1 MYGSHLHGEYSVTS
15 NRKLLSLLWLFAL
28 SINTQADEEQGQML
42 QDLQTQVATT
52 TLEKGLLFLPSEA
65 REVAFGAIDQLLPTR
80 TITASTDPRPLLD
93 APLPLGELVYQVDQR
108 EQTIDQLLDDRRV
121 RGFLVLQGNQ
131 ILLEHYARGH
141 GPDTRWISF
150 SVTKSVTS
158 MLIGAAIRDGFI
170 DSVDDPVT
178 RYLPRFMG
186 TAYENVT
193 VGQVLQMASGIKWNE
208 DYGDPESDVAKAG
221 GANGLSLLNYLSD
234 LERSASPG
242 ERFNYN
248 TAETNLAGEI
258 LRAAIGN
265 NATTYLERTIWHPF
279 GMADDATWL
288 LGEPYG
294 GELGGCCI
302 SATLRDYGRLGL
314 FAKSQ
319 YLGTESERINHAFMK
334 ESVVPSRGYDGY
346 GYLWWLWGDDVF
358 SAIGI
363 FGQHIYI
370 NPALDLVV
378 AMHGNDDTAEALALE
393 GTLIA
398 AVRAI
403 EQFLKTN
410 QSTP

>member
-1 MYGSHLHGEYSVTS
+1 MPFYKQLPSFFW
-15 NRKLLSLLWLFAL
+15 LLVL
-28 SINTQADEEQGQML
+28 SINTLADDERGQLLENL
-42 QDLQTQVATT
+42 QVQVASTT
-52 TLEKGLLFLPSEA
+52 PEKGLLFLPSEA

-178 RYLPRFMG
+178 RYLPRFIG

-378 AMHGNDDTAEALALE
+378 AMHGNDDTADALALE

-403 EQFLKTN
+403 EQFLKTD

>member
-15 NRKLLSLLWLFAL
+15 NKKLLSLLWLFAL

-178 RYLPRFMG
+178 RYLPRFTG
-186 TAYENVT
+186 TAYETVT

-242 ERFNYN
+242 GRFNYN

-378 AMHGNDDTAEALALE
+378 AMHGNDDTADALALE

-403 EQFLKTN
+403 EQFLKTD

>member
-15 NRKLLSLLWLFAL
+15 NKKLLSLLWLFAL

-65 REVAFGAIDQLLPTR
+65 REMAFGAIDQLLPTR
-80 TITASTDPRPLLD
+80 TITASTDPRPLVE

-178 RYLPRFMG
+178 RYLPRFIG

-242 ERFNYN
+242 GRFNYN

-319 YLGTESERINHAFMK
+319 YLGTESQRINHAFMK

-378 AMHGNDDTAEALALE
+378 AMHGNDDSADALALE

-403 EQFLKTN
+403 EQFLKTD

>member
-1 MYGSHLHGEYSVTS
+1 MSFY
-15 NRKLLSLLWLFAL
+15 KPLLPFFWLLVL
-28 SINTQADEEQGQML
+28 SINTLAHDERDQVLENL
-42 QDLQTQVATT
+42 QVQVASTT
-52 TLEKGLLFLPSEA
+52 PEKGLLFLPSEQ
-65 REVAFGAIDQLLPTR
+65 REVAFGAIDQLFPTR
-80 TITASTDPRPLLD
+80 TITASTDPRPLVD
-93 APLPLGELVYQVDQR
+93 GPLPLGQLAYQVDQR
-108 EQTIDQLLDDRRV
+108 EQTIDQLLEDRRV
-121 RGFLVLQGNQ
+121 RGFLVLQGNR
-131 ILLEHYARGH
+131 ILLEHYAQGH

-170 DSVDDPVT
+170 DSVKDPVT
-178 RYLPRFMG
+178 RYLPRFTG
-186 TAYENVT
+186 SAYETVT

-221 GANGLSLLNYLSD
+221 GANGLTLLNYLSG
-234 LERSASPG
+234 LERGAAPG
-242 ERFNYN
+242 DRFNYN

-279 GMADDATWL
+279 GMANDATWL

-319 YLGTESERINHAFMK
+319 YLETGSPTVDHAFMQ
-334 ESVVPSRGYDGY
+334 ESAEPSRGYDGY

-378 AMHGNDDTAEALALE
+378 AMHGNDDSADALALE

-403 EQFLKTN
+403 EQFLQADQT
-410 QSTP
+410 TP

>member
-1 MYGSHLHGEYSVTS
+1 MTFH
-15 NRKLLSLLWLFAL
+15 KQLLSFFWLFVL
-28 SINTQADEEQGQML
+28 SINTQADDEQSQELENL
-42 QDLQTQVATT
+42 QAQVATT

-93 APLPLGELVYQVDQR
+93 APLPLGELVYQADQT

-121 RGFLVLQGNQ
+121 RGFLVLQGDQ
-131 ILLEHYARGH
+131 ILLEHYAKGH

-170 DSVDDPVT
+170 DSVDDSVT
-178 RYLPRFMG
+178 RYLPRFIG

-208 DYGDPESDVAKAG
+208 DYDDPESDVAKAG
-221 GANGLSLLNYLSD
+221 GANGLTLLNYLSG

-242 ERFNYN
+242 GRFNYN

-258 LRAAIGN
+258 LRASIGN

-319 YLGTESERINHAFMK
+319 YLGTESQRINHAFMK
-334 ESVVPSRGYDGY
+334 ESVVPSQGYDGY
-346 GYLWWLWGDDVF
+346 GYLWWLWGGDVF

-378 AMHGNDDTAEALALE
+378 AMHGNDDTADALALE
-393 GTLIA
+393 SKLIA

-403 EQFLKTN
+403 EQFL
-410 QSTP
+410 QIDSAAP

>member
-1 MYGSHLHGEYSVTS
+1 VSFY
-15 NRKLLSLLWLFAL
+15 KQLLSFFWLLVL
-28 SINTQADEEQGQML
+28 SINTLADDERDQVLENL
-42 QDLQTQVATT
+42 QVQVASTPPET
-52 TLEKGLLFLPSEA
+52 GLLFLPSEQ
-65 REVAFGAIDQLLPTR
+65 REVAFGAIDQLFPTR
-80 TITASTDPRPLLD
+80 TITASTDPRPLEE
-93 APLPLGELVYQVDQR
+93 APLPLGQLAYQVDQT
-108 EQTIDQLLDDRRV
+108 EQTIDQLLEDRRV
-121 RGFLVLQGNQ
+121 RGFLVLQGDR
-131 ILLEHYARGH
+131 ILLEHYAQGH
-141 GPDTRWISF
+141 GLDTRWISF

-170 DSVDDPVT
+170 DSVKDPVT
-178 RYLPRFMG
+178 RYLPRFTG
-186 TAYENVT
+186 SAYENVT
-193 VGQVLQMASGIKWNE
+193 VGQVLQMASGIAWNE
-208 DYGDPESDVAKAG
+208 DYDDPESDVAKAG
-221 GANGLSLLNYLSD
+221 GANGLTLLNYLSE
-234 LERSASPG
+234 LERSAAPG

-319 YLGTESERINHAFMK
+319 YVGTEFQPVAHAFMQ
-334 ESVVPSRGYDGY
+334 ESTKPSRGYDGY

-378 AMHGNDDTAEALALE
+378 AMHGNDDTADALALE

-403 EQFLKTN
+403 EQFLQADQT
-410 QSTP
+410 TP

>member
-1 MYGSHLHGEYSVTS
+1 MSFKK
-15 NRKLLSLLWLFAL
+15 KLLPHFWLLVL
-28 SINTQADEEQGQML
+28 SINTLADDERGQML
-42 QDLQTQVATT
+42 ERLQTQVATT
-52 TLEKGLLFLPSEA
+52 TPEKGLLFLPSEQ
-65 REVAFGAIDQLLPTR
+65 REVAFGAIDQLFPTR
-80 TITASTDPRPLLD
+80 TITASTDPRPLVET
-93 APLPLGELVYQVDQR
+93 PLPLGQLAYQVDQT
-108 EQTIDQLLDDRRV
+108 EQTIDQLLEDRRV
-121 RGFLVLQGNQ
+121 RGFLVLQGNR
-131 ILLEHYARGH
+131 ILLEHYAQGH

-170 DSVDDPVT
+170 DSVKDAVT
-178 RYLPRFMG
+178 RYLPRFTG
-186 TAYENVT
+186 SAYETVT
-193 VGQVLQMASGIKWNE
+193 VGQVLQMASGIAWNE
-208 DYGDPESDVAKAG
+208 DYDDPESDVAKAG
-221 GANGLSLLNYLSD
+221 GANGLNLLNYLSE
-234 LERSASPG
+234 LERSAAPG

-319 YLGTESERINHAFMK
+319 YLGTGSPTVDHAFMK
-334 ESVVPSRGYDGY
+334 EGVEPSRGYDGY

-378 AMHGNDDTAEALALE
+378 AMHGNDDTADALALE

-403 EQFLKTN
+403 EQFLRTD
-410 QSTP
+410 SVPP

>member
-15 NRKLLSLLWLFAL
+15 NKKLLSLLWLFAL

-178 RYLPRFMG
+178 RYLPRFIG
-186 TAYENVT
+186 TAYETVT

-242 ERFNYN
+242 GRFNYN

-378 AMHGNDDTAEALALE
+378 AMHGNDDTADALALE

-403 EQFLKTN
+403 EQFLKTD

>member
-15 NRKLLSLLWLFAL
+15 NKKLLSLLWLFAL

-178 RYLPRFMG
+178 RYLPRFIG

-378 AMHGNDDTAEALALE
+378 AMHGNDDTADALALE

-403 EQFLKTN
+403 EQFLKTD

>member
-15 NRKLLSLLWLFAL
+15 NKKLLSLLWLFAL

-65 REVAFGAIDQLLPTR
+65 REMAFGAIDQLLPTR
-80 TITASTDPRPLLD
+80 TITASTDPRPLVE

-178 RYLPRFMG
+178 RYLPRFIG

-242 ERFNYN
+242 GRFNYN

-378 AMHGNDDTAEALALE
+378 AMHGNDDTADALALE

-403 EQFLKTN
+403 EQFLKTD

>member
-1 MYGSHLHGEYSVTS
+1 MTFH
-15 NRKLLSLLWLFAL
+15 KQLLPFFWLFVL
-28 SINTQADEEQGQML
+28 SIHTQADDEQGQELENL
-42 QDLQTQVATT
+42 QAQVATT

-93 APLPLGELVYQVDQR
+93 ASLPLGELVYQVDQR

-131 ILLEHYARGH
+131 ILLEHYAKGH

-170 DSVDDPVT
+170 DSVDDSVT
-178 RYLPRFMG
+178 RYLPRFIG

-208 DYGDPESDVAKAG
+208 DYDDPESDVAKAG
-221 GANGLSLLNYLSD
+221 GANGLTLLSYLSG
-234 LERSASPG
+234 LESSASPG
-242 ERFNYN
+242 GRFNYN

-319 YLGTESERINHAFMK
+319 YLGTESQRINHAFMK
-334 ESVVPSRGYDGY
+334 ESVVPSQGYDGY
-346 GYLWWLWGDDVF
+346 GYLWWLWGGDVF

-378 AMHGNDDTAEALALE
+378 AMHGNDDTADALALE

-403 EQFLKTN
+403 EQFLQTD
-410 QSTP
+410 QATP

>member
-1 MYGSHLHGEYSVTS
+1 MSFY
-15 NRKLLSLLWLFAL
+15 KPLLSFFWLLVL
-28 SINTQADEEQGQML
+28 SINTLAHDERDQVLENL
-42 QDLQTQVATT
+42 QVQVASTT
-52 TLEKGLLFLPSEA
+52 PEKGLLFLPSEQ
-65 REVAFGAIDQLLPTR
+65 REVAFGAIDQLFPTR
-80 TITASTDPRPLLD
+80 TITASTDPRPLVET
-93 APLPLGELVYQVDQR
+93 PLPLGQLAYQVDQT
-108 EQTIDQLLDDRRV
+108 EQTIDQLLEDRRV
-121 RGFLVLQGNQ
+121 RGFLVLQGNR
-131 ILLEHYARGH
+131 ILLEHYAQGH

-170 DSVDDPVT
+170 DSVKDAVT
-178 RYLPRFMG
+178 RYLPRFTG
-186 TAYENVT
+186 SAYETVT
-193 VGQVLQMASGIKWNE
+193 VGQVLQMASGIAWTE
-208 DYGDPESDVAKAG
+208 DYDDPESDVAKAG
-221 GANGLSLLNYLSD
+221 GANGLNLLNYLSE
-234 LERSASPG
+234 LERSAAPG

-319 YLGTESERINHAFMK
+319 YLGTGSPTVDHAFMQ
-334 ESVVPSRGYDGY
+334 ESTVPSHGYDGY
-346 GYLWWLWGDDVF
+346 GYLWWLWGDNIF

-363 FGQHIYI
+363 FGQHIYV

-378 AMHGNDDTAEALALE
+378 AMHGNDDTADALPLE

-403 EQFLKTN
+403 EQFLKTD

>member
-1 MYGSHLHGEYSVTS
+1 MTLY
-15 NRKLLSLLWLFAL
+15 RKLLLLFCLFVL
-28 SINTQADEEQGQML
+28 SINTLADDERDQVLGSLQA
-42 QDLQTQVATT
+42 QVASTT
-52 TLEKGLLFLPSEA
+52 PEKGLLFLPSEQ
-65 REVAFGAIDQLLPTR
+65 REIAFGAIDQLFPTR
-80 TITASTDPRPLLD
+80 TITASTDPRPLVE
-93 APLPLGELVYQVDQR
+93 APLSLGELAYQVDQS
-108 EQTIDQLLDDRRV
+108 EQTIDQLLADRRV
-121 RGFLVLQGNQ
+121 RGFLVLQGNR
-131 ILLEHYARGH
+131 ILLEHYAPGH

-158 MLIGAAIRDGFI
+158 MLIGAAIRDGLI
-170 DSVDDPVT
+170 NSVDDPVT
-178 RYLPRFMG
+178 RYLPRFIG

-208 DYGDPESDVAKAG
+208 DYDDPKSDVAKAG
-221 GANGLSLLNYLSD
+221 GANGLTLLNYLSG
-234 LERSASPG
+234 LQRSASPG

-279 GMADDATWL
+279 GMADDAAWL
-288 LGEPYG
+288 LGEAYG

-319 YLGTESERINHAFMK
+319 YLGTGPQMVDHAFMK
-334 ESVVPSRGYDGY
+334 ESTEPSRGYDGY
-346 GYLWWLWGDDVF
+346 GYLWWLWGDEVF

-363 FGQHIYI
+363 FGQHIYV

-378 AMHGNDDTAEALALE
+378 AMHGNDDTADALALE

-403 EQFLKTN
+403 EQFLRAD
-410 QSTP
+410 SVAP

>member
-1 MYGSHLHGEYSVTS
+1 MSFYKH
-15 NRKLLSLLWLFAL
+15 LLSFFWLLVL
-28 SINTQADEEQGQML
+28 SINTLADDERDQVLENL
-42 QDLQTQVATT
+42 KVQVASTT
-52 TLEKGLLFLPSEA
+52 PEKGLLFLPSEQ

-178 RYLPRFMG
+178 RYLPRFIG

-242 ERFNYN
+242 GRFNYN

-378 AMHGNDDTAEALALE
+378 AMHGNDDTADALALE

-403 EQFLKTN
+403 EQFLKTE

>member
-15 NRKLLSLLWLFAL
+15 SKKLLSLLWLFAL

-80 TITASTDPRPLLD
+80 TITASADPRPLLD

-221 GANGLSLLNYLSD
+221 GANGLTLLNYLSE
-234 LERSASPG
+234 LERSAAPG
-242 ERFNYN
+242 DRFNYN

-378 AMHGNDDTAEALALE
+378 AMHGNDDTADALALE

-403 EQFLKTN
+403 EQFLKTD

>member
-1 MYGSHLHGEYSVTS
+1 MPFYKQLPSFFW
-15 NRKLLSLLWLFAL
+15 LLVL
-28 SINTQADEEQGQML
+28 SINTLADDERGQLLENL
-42 QDLQTQVATT
+42 QVQVASTT
-52 TLEKGLLFLPSEA
+52 PEKGLLFLPSEA

-80 TITASTDPRPLLD
+80 TITASTDPRPLVD

-178 RYLPRFMG
+178 RYLPRFIG

-242 ERFNYN
+242 GRFNYN

-319 YLGTESERINHAFMK
+319 YLETESERINHAYMK

-378 AMHGNDDTAEALALE
+378 AMHGNDDTADALALE

-403 EQFLKTN
+403 EQFLKTD

>member
-1 MYGSHLHGEYSVTS
+1 MTF
-15 NRKLLSLLWLFAL
+15 NKQLLSLFWLLVL
-28 SINTQADEEQGQML
+28 SINTLADDERDQVLENLQA
-42 QDLQTQVATT
+42 QVASTT
-52 TLEKGLLFLPSEA
+52 PEKGLLFLPSEQ
-65 REVAFGAIDQLLPTR
+65 REVAFGAINQLFPTR
-80 TITASTDPRPLLD
+80 TITASTNPWPLVE
-93 APLPLGELVYQVDQR
+93 APLPLGELAYQVDQR
-108 EQTIDQLLDDRRV
+108 EQTIDQLLEDRRV
-121 RGFLVLQGNQ
+121 RGFLVLQGNR
-131 ILLEHYARGH
+131 ILLEHYAQDH
-141 GPDTRWISF
+141 GPETRWISF

-158 MLIGAAIRDGFI
+158 MLIGVAIRDGFI
-170 DSVDDPVT
+170 DSVEDPVT
-178 RYLPRFMG
+178 RYLPRFTG

-193 VGQVLQMASGIKWNE
+193 VGQVLQMASGIAWNE
-208 DYGDPESDVAKAG
+208 DYDDPESDVAKAG
-221 GANGLSLLNYLSD
+221 GANGLTLLNYLSE
-234 LERSASPG
+234 LERSAAPG

-265 NATTYLERTIWHPF
+265 NATTYLERTVWHPF

-319 YLGTESERINHAFMK
+319 YLGTGSPTVDHAFMK
-334 ESVVPSRGYDGY
+334 ESAEPSRGYDGY

-378 AMHGNDDTAEALALE
+378 AMHGNDDSADALALE

-403 EQFLKTN
+403 EQFLQTD
-410 QSTP
+410 QATP

>member
-1 MYGSHLHGEYSVTS
+1 MTFH
-15 NRKLLSLLWLFAL
+15 KQLLSFFWLFVL
-28 SINTQADEEQGQML
+28 SINTQADDEQSQELENL
-42 QDLQTQVATT
+42 QAQVATT

-93 APLPLGELVYQVDQR
+93 APLPLGELVYQADQT

-131 ILLEHYARGH
+131 ILLEHYAKGH

-170 DSVDDPVT
+170 DSVDDSVT
-178 RYLPRFMG
+178 RYLPRFIG

-208 DYGDPESDVAKAG
+208 DYDDPESDVAKAG
-221 GANGLSLLNYLSD
+221 GANGLTLLNYLSG

-242 ERFNYN
+242 GRFNYN

-258 LRAAIGN
+258 LRASIGN

-319 YLGTESERINHAFMK
+319 YLGTESQRINHAFMK
-334 ESVVPSRGYDGY
+334 ESVVPSQGYDGY
-346 GYLWWLWGDDVF
+346 GYLWWLWGGDVF

-378 AMHGNDDTAEALALE
+378 AMHGNDDTADALTLE
-393 GTLIA
+393 SKLIA

-403 EQFLKTN
+403 EQFL
-410 QSTP
+410 QIDSAAP

>member
-1 MYGSHLHGEYSVTS
+1 MSFNKKS
-15 NRKLLSLLWLFAL
+15 LSLFWLFFL
-28 SINTQADEEQGQML
+28 SINTQAEDDRGQML
-42 QDLQTQVATT
+42 ERLQTQVATT
-52 TLEKGLLFLPSEA
+52 TPEKGLLFLPSEE
-65 REVAFGAIDQLLPTR
+65 REVAFGAIDQLFPTR
-80 TITASTDPRPLLD
+80 TITASSDPRPLVD
-93 APLPLGELVYQVDQR
+93 APLPLGQLAYQVDQP
-108 EQTIDQLLDDRRV
+108 QHTIDQLLSDQRV
-121 RGFLVLQGNQ
+121 RGFLVLQGNR
-131 ILLEHYARGH
+131 ILFEHYAPDH
-141 GPDTRWISF
+141 SPDTRWISF

-158 MLIGAAIRDGFI
+158 MLIGASISDGFI
-170 DSVDDPVT
+170 DSVEDPVT
-178 RYLPRFMG
+178 RYLPRFIG

-208 DYGDPESDVAKAG
+208 DYDDPESDVARAG
-221 GANGLSLLNYLSD
+221 GANGLTLLNYLNG
-234 LERSASPG
+234 LERDAPPG

-294 GELGGCCI
+294 SELGGCCI

-319 YLGTESERINHAFMK
+319 YLGTSSQRVDHAFMK
-334 ESVVPSRGYDGY
+334 ESVIPSRGYDGY
-346 GYLWWLWGDDVF
+346 GYLWWLWGGGAF

-370 NPALDLVV
+370 NPELDLVV
-378 AMHGNDDTAEALALE
+378 AMHGNDDTADALALG

-398 AVRAI
+398 VVKAI
-403 EQFLKTN
+403 EQFLRTG
-410 QSTP
+410 SATP

>member
-1 MYGSHLHGEYSVTS
+1 MSFF
-15 NRKLLSLLWLFAL
+15 KPLLSFFWLLVL
-28 SINTQADEEQGQML
+28 SINTLAHDERDQVLENL
-42 QDLQTQVATT
+42 QVQVASTT
-52 TLEKGLLFLPSEA
+52 PEKGLLFLPSEQ
-65 REVAFGAIDQLLPTR
+65 REVAFGAIDQLFPTR
-80 TITASTDPRPLLD
+80 TITASTDPRPLVD
-93 APLPLGELVYQVDQR
+93 GPLPLGQLAYQVDQR
-108 EQTIDQLLDDRRV
+108 EQTIDQLLEDPRV
-121 RGFLVLQGNQ
+121 RGSLVLQGNR
-131 ILLEHYARGH
+131 ILLEHYAQGH

-170 DSVDDPVT
+170 DSVKDPVT
-178 RYLPRFMG
+178 RYLPRFAG
-186 TAYENVT
+186 SAYENVT
-193 VGQVLQMASGIKWNE
+193 VGQVLQMASGTTWSE
-208 DYGDPESDVAKAG
+208 DYDDPESDVAKAG
-221 GANGLSLLNYLSD
+221 GANGLTLLNYLSE
-234 LERSASPG
+234 LERSAAPG
-242 ERFNYN
+242 DRFNYN

-319 YLGTESERINHAFMK
+319 YLGTGSPTVDHAFMQ
-334 ESVVPSRGYDGY
+334 ESAEPSRGYDGY

-378 AMHGNDDTAEALALE
+378 AMHGNDDSADALALE

-403 EQFLKTN
+403 EQFLQADQT
-410 QSTP
+410 TP

>member
-15 NRKLLSLLWLFAL
+15 NKKLLFLLWLFAL

-80 TITASTDPRPLLD
+80 TIIASTDPRPLVD

-178 RYLPRFMG
+178 RYLPRFIG

-242 ERFNYN
+242 GRFNYN

-378 AMHGNDDTAEALALE
+378 AMHGNDDTADALALE

-403 EQFLKTN
+403 EQFLKTD

>member
-1 MYGSHLHGEYSVTS
+1 MTFH
-15 NRKLLSLLWLFAL
+15 KQLLPFFWLFVL
-28 SINTQADEEQGQML
+28 SIHTQADDEQGQELENL
-42 QDLQTQVATT
+42 QAQVATT

-80 TITASTDPRPLLD
+80 TITASTDPQPLLD
-93 APLPLGELVYQVDQR
+93 APLPLGELVYQVDQT
-108 EQTIDQLLDDRRV
+108 EQTIDKLLDDRRV

-131 ILLEHYARGH
+131 ILLEHYAKGH

-170 DSVDDPVT
+170 DSVDDSVT
-178 RYLPRFMG
+178 RYLPRFIG

-208 DYGDPESDVAKAG
+208 DYDDPESDVAKAG
-221 GANGLSLLNYLSD
+221 GANGLTLLSYLSG
-234 LERSASPG
+234 LESSASPG
-242 ERFNYN
+242 GRFNYN

-319 YLGTESERINHAFMK
+319 YLGTESQRINHAFMK
-334 ESVVPSRGYDGY
+334 ESVVPSQGYDGY
-346 GYLWWLWGDDVF
+346 GYLWWLWGGDVF

-378 AMHGNDDTAEALALE
+378 AMHGNDDTADALALE

-403 EQFLKTN
+403 EQFLQTD
-410 QSTP
+410 QATP

>member
-1 MYGSHLHGEYSVTS
+1 MTS
-15 NRKLLSLLWLFAL
+15 NKKLLSLLWLFAL

-80 TITASTDPRPLLD
+80 TITASTDPRPLFD

-178 RYLPRFMG
+178 RYLPRFIG

-378 AMHGNDDTAEALALE
+378 AMHGNDDTADALALE

-403 EQFLKTN
+403 EQFLKTD

>member
-1 MYGSHLHGEYSVTS
+1 MTF
-15 NRKLLSLLWLFAL
+15 NKQLLSLFWLLVL
-28 SINTQADEEQGQML
+28 SINTLADDERDQVLENLQA
-42 QDLQTQVATT
+42 QVASTT
-52 TLEKGLLFLPSEA
+52 PEKGLLFLPSEQ
-65 REVAFGAIDQLLPTR
+65 REVAFGAIDQLFPTR
-80 TITASTDPRPLLD
+80 TITASTDPRPLVD
-93 APLPLGELVYQVDQR
+93 GPLPLGQLAYQVDQR
-108 EQTIDQLLDDRRV
+108 EQTIDQLLEDPRV
-121 RGFLVLQGNQ
+121 RGFLVLQGNR
-131 ILLEHYARGH
+131 ILLEHYAQGH

-170 DSVDDPVT
+170 DSVEDPVT
-178 RYLPRFMG
+178 RYLPRFTG

-193 VGQVLQMASGIKWNE
+193 VGQVLQMASGIAWNE
-208 DYGDPESDVAKAG
+208 DYDDPESDVAKAG
-221 GANGLSLLNYLSD
+221 GANGLTLLNYLSE
-234 LERSASPG
+234 LERSAAPG

-319 YLGTESERINHAFMK
+319 YVGTEFQAVAHAFMQ
-334 ESVVPSRGYDGY
+334 ESTKPSRGYDGY

-378 AMHGNDDTAEALALE
+378 AMHGNDDTADALALE

-403 EQFLKTN
+403 EQFLRTD
-410 QSTP
+410 SVPP

>member
-1 MYGSHLHGEYSVTS
+1 MTF
-15 NRKLLSLLWLFAL
+15 NKQLLSLFWLLVL
-28 SINTQADEEQGQML
+28 SINTLADDERDQVLENLQA
-42 QDLQTQVATT
+42 QVASTT
-52 TLEKGLLFLPSEA
+52 PEKGLLFLPSEQ
-65 REVAFGAIDQLLPTR
+65 REVAFGAINQLFPTR
-80 TITASTDPRPLLD
+80 TITASTNPWPLVE
-93 APLPLGELVYQVDQR
+93 APLPLGELAYQVDQR
-108 EQTIDQLLDDRRV
+108 EQTIDQLLEDPRV
-121 RGFLVLQGNQ
+121 RGFLVLQGNR
-131 ILLEHYARGH
+131 ILLEHYAQGH

-170 DSVDDPVT
+170 DSVKDPVT
-178 RYLPRFMG
+178 RYLPRFTG

-193 VGQVLQMASGIKWNE
+193 VGQVLQMASGIAWNE
-208 DYGDPESDVAKAG
+208 DYDDPESDVAKAG
-221 GANGLSLLNYLSD
+221 GANGLTLLNYLSE
-234 LERSASPG
+234 LERSAAPG

-265 NATTYLERTIWHPF
+265 NATTYLERTVWHPF

-319 YLGTESERINHAFMK
+319 YMGTGSPTVDHAFMK
-334 ESVVPSRGYDGY
+334 ESAEPSRGYDGY

-378 AMHGNDDTAEALALE
+378 AMHGNDDSADALALE

-403 EQFLKTN
+403 EQFLQTD
-410 QSTP
+410 QATP

>member
-15 NRKLLSLLWLFAL
+15 NKKLLSLLWLFAL

-178 RYLPRFMG
+178 RYLPRFTG
-186 TAYENVT
+186 TAYETVT

-242 ERFNYN
+242 GRFNYN

-378 AMHGNDDTAEALALE
+378 AMHGNDDTADALALE
-393 GTLIA
+393 GTLIT

-403 EQFLKTN
+403 EQFLKTD

>member
-1 MYGSHLHGEYSVTS
+1 MTFH
-15 NRKLLSLLWLFAL
+15 KQLLSFFWLFVL
-28 SINTQADEEQGQML
+28 SFNTQADDEQSQELENL
-42 QDLQTQVATT
+42 QAQVATT

-93 APLPLGELVYQVDQR
+93 APLPLGELVYQADQT

-131 ILLEHYARGH
+131 ILLEHYAKGH

-170 DSVDDPVT
+170 DSVDDSVT
-178 RYLPRFMG
+178 RYLPRFIG

-208 DYGDPESDVAKAG
+208 DYDDPESDVAKAG
-221 GANGLSLLNYLSD
+221 GANGLTLLNYLSG

-242 ERFNYN
+242 GRFNYN

-258 LRAAIGN
+258 LRASIGN

-319 YLGTESERINHAFMK
+319 YLGTESQRINHAFMK
-334 ESVVPSRGYDGY
+334 ESVVPSQGYDGY
-346 GYLWWLWGDDVF
+346 GYLWWLWGGDVF

-378 AMHGNDDTAEALALE
+378 AMHGNDDTADALALE
-393 GTLIA
+393 SKLIA

-403 EQFLKTN
+403 EQFL
-410 QSTP
+410 QIDSAAP

>member
-1 MYGSHLHGEYSVTS
+1 MTS
-15 NRKLLSLLWLFAL
+15 NKKLLSLLWLFAL

-178 RYLPRFMG
+178 RYLPRFIG

-378 AMHGNDDTAEALALE
+378 AMHGNDDTADALALE

-403 EQFLKTN
+403 EQFLKTD

>member
-1 MYGSHLHGEYSVTS
+1 VSF
-15 NRKLLSLLWLFAL
+15 NKKLLPHFWLLVL
-28 SINTQADEEQGQML
+28 SINTLADDERGQML
-42 QDLQTQVATT
+42 ERLQTQVATT
-52 TLEKGLLFLPSEA
+52 TPEKGLLFLPSEQ
-65 REVAFGAIDQLLPTR
+65 REVAFGAIDQLFPTR
-80 TITASTDPRPLLD
+80 TITASTDPRPLVET
-93 APLPLGELVYQVDQR
+93 PLPLGQLAYQVDQR
-108 EQTIDQLLDDRRV
+108 EQTIDQLLEDRRV
-121 RGFLVLQGNQ
+121 RGFLVLQGNR
-131 ILLEHYARGH
+131 ILLEHYAQGH

-170 DSVDDPVT
+170 DSVKDPVT
-178 RYLPRFMG
+178 RYLPRFTG
-186 TAYENVT
+186 SAYETVT

-221 GANGLSLLNYLSD
+221 GANGLTLLNYLSE
-234 LERSASPG
+234 LERSAAPG

-279 GMADDATWL
+279 GMANDATWL

-319 YLGTESERINHAFMK
+319 YLGTGSPTVDHAFMQ
-334 ESVVPSRGYDGY
+334 ESTVPSHGYDGY

-378 AMHGNDDTAEALALE
+378 AMHGNDDTADALALE

-403 EQFLKTN
+403 EQFLQADQT
-410 QSTP
+410 TP

>member
-1 MYGSHLHGEYSVTS
+1 MTFY
-15 NRKLLSLLWLFAL
+15 KPLLSFFWLLVL
-28 SINTQADEEQGQML
+28 SVNTLADDEQGQVLENL
-42 QDLQTQVATT
+42 QAQVATT
-52 TLEKGLLFLPSEA
+52 TLEKGLLFLPREV

-80 TITASTDPRPLLD
+80 IITASTEPRPLVD
-93 APLPLGELVYQVDQR
+93 APLPIGELVYQVDQT
-108 EQTIDQLLDDRRV
+108 EQTIDQLLEDRRI
-121 RGFLVLQGNQ
+121 RGFLVLQGNR
-131 ILLEHYARGH
+131 ILLEHYAQGH

-170 DSVDDPVT
+170 DSVKDPVT
-178 RYLPRFMG
+178 RYLPRFVG

-208 DYGDPESDVAKAG
+208 DYDDPESDVAKAG
-221 GANGLSLLNYLSD
+221 GANGLTLLNYLSG
-234 LERSASPG
+234 LERSAAPG

-258 LRAAIGN
+258 LRAALGN

-279 GMADDATWL
+279 GMADNATWL

-319 YLGTESERINHAFMK
+319 YMGTESQAVDHAFMQ
-334 ESVVPSRGYDGY
+334 ESTKPSRGYDGY
-346 GYLWWLWGDDVF
+346 GYLWWLWGGDVF

-370 NPALDLVV
+370 NPALDLVI
-378 AMHGNDDTAEALALE
+378 AMHGNDDTADALALE

-398 AVRAI
+398 AVRTI
-403 EQFLKTN
+403 EQFLKTD
-410 QSTP
+410 QATP

>member
-1 MYGSHLHGEYSVTS
+1 MTFH
-15 NRKLLSLLWLFAL
+15 KQLLSFFWLFVL
-28 SINTQADEEQGQML
+28 SINTQADDEQSQVLENL
-42 QDLQTQVATT
+42 QAQVATT
-52 TLEKGLLFLPSEA
+52 TPEKGLLFLSSEM

-80 TITASTDPRPLLD
+80 TITASTAPRPLLD
-93 APLPLGELVYQVDQR
+93 APLPLGELVYQVDQT
-108 EQTIDQLLDDRRV
+108 EQTIDQLLDDHRV
-121 RGFLVLQGNQ
+121 RGFLVLQGNR
-131 ILLEHYARGH
+131 ILLEHYAQGH

-170 DSVDDPVT
+170 DSVDDSVT
-178 RYLPRFMG
+178 RYLPRFIG

-208 DYGDPESDVAKAG
+208 DYDDPESDVAKAG
-221 GANGLSLLNYLSD
+221 GANGLTLLNYLSG

-242 ERFNYN
+242 GRFNYN

-265 NATTYLERTIWHPF
+265 NATAYLEQTIWHPF
-279 GMADDATWL
+279 GMADDANWL

-319 YLGTESERINHAFMK
+319 YLGTESQRINHAFMK
-334 ESVVPSRGYDGY
+334 ESTEPSKGYDGY
-346 GYLWWLWGDDVF
+346 GYLWWLWGGDVF

-378 AMHGNDDTAEALALE
+378 AIHGNDDTADALALE
-393 GTLIA
+393 GRLIA

-403 EQFLKTN
+403 EQFLQTD
-410 QSTP
+410 STAP

>member
-1 MYGSHLHGEYSVTS
+1 VTFYKPFLSFFWLLVLSV
-15 NRKLLSLLWLFAL
+15 
-28 SINTQADEEQGQML
+28 NTLADDEQGRVLENL
-42 QDLQTQVATT
+42 QAQVASTPPET
-52 TLEKGLLFLPSEA
+52 GLLFLPSEQ
-65 REVAFGAIDQLLPTR
+65 REVAFGAIDQLFPTR
-80 TITASTDPRPLLD
+80 TITASTNPRQLAE
-93 APLPLGELVYQVDQR
+93 APLPLGELSYQVDQT
-108 EQTIDQLLDDRRV
+108 EQTIDQLLEDRRV
-121 RGFLVLQGNQ
+121 RGFLVLQGDR
-131 ILLEHYARGH
+131 ILLEHYAQGH

-170 DSVDDPVT
+170 DSVKDPVT
-178 RYLPRFMG
+178 RYLPRFTG
-186 TAYENVT
+186 SAYETVT
-193 VGQVLQMASGIKWNE
+193 VGQVLQMASGIAWNE
-208 DYGDPESDVAKAG
+208 DYDDPESDVAKAG
-221 GANGLSLLNYLSD
+221 GANGLTLLNYLSE
-234 LERSASPG
+234 LERSAAPG

-319 YLGTESERINHAFMK
+319 YVGTEFQPVAHAFMQ
-334 ESVVPSRGYDGY
+334 ESTKPSRGYDGY

-378 AMHGNDDTAEALALE
+378 AMHGNDDTADALALE

-403 EQFLKTN
+403 EQFLQADQT
-410 QSTP
+410 TP

>member
-1 MYGSHLHGEYSVTS
+1 MTFH
-15 NRKLLSLLWLFAL
+15 KQLLSFFWLFVL
-28 SINTQADEEQGQML
+28 SINTQADDEQSQELENL
-42 QDLQTQVATT
+42 QAQVATT

-93 APLPLGELVYQVDQR
+93 APLPLGELVYQADQT

-131 ILLEHYARGH
+131 ILLEHYAKGH

-170 DSVDDPVT
+170 DSVDDSVT
-178 RYLPRFMG
+178 RYLPRFIG

-208 DYGDPESDVAKAG
+208 DYDDPESDVAKAG
-221 GANGLSLLNYLSD
+221 GANGLTLLNYLSG

-242 ERFNYN
+242 GRFNYN

-258 LRAAIGN
+258 LRASIGN

-319 YLGTESERINHAFMK
+319 YLGTESQRINHAFMK
-334 ESVVPSRGYDGY
+334 ESVVPSQGYDGY
-346 GYLWWLWGDDVF
+346 GYLWWLWGGDVF

-378 AMHGNDDTAEALALE
+378 AMHGNDDTADALALE
-393 GTLIA
+393 SKLIA

-403 EQFLKTN
+403 EQFL
-410 QSTP
+410 QIDSAAP

>member
-1 MYGSHLHGEYSVTS
+1 MSF
-15 NRKLLSLLWLFAL
+15 NKKLLPHFWLLVL
-28 SINTQADEEQGQML
+28 SINTLADDERGQML
-42 QDLQTQVATT
+42 ERLQTQVATT
-52 TLEKGLLFLPSEA
+52 TPEKGLLFLPSEQ
-65 REVAFGAIDQLLPTR
+65 REVAFGAIDQLFATR
-80 TITASTDPRPLLD
+80 TITASTDPRPLVD
-93 APLPLGELVYQVDQR
+93 GPLPLGQLAYQVDQR

-121 RGFLVLQGNQ
+121 RGFLVLQGNR
-131 ILLEHYARGH
+131 ILFEHYAQGH

-158 MLIGAAIRDGFI
+158 MLIGTAIRDGFI
-170 DSVDDPVT
+170 DSVKDPVT
-178 RYLPRFMG
+178 RYLPRFVG

-208 DYGDPESDVAKAG
+208 DYDDPGSDVAKAG
-221 GANGLSLLNYLSD
+221 GANGLTLLNYLSG

-242 ERFNYN
+242 DRFNYN

-265 NATTYLERTIWHPF
+265 NATTYLERAIWHPF

-319 YLGTESERINHAFMK
+319 YLGTGSPTVDHAFMR
-334 ESVVPSRGYDGY
+334 ESTVPSHGYDGY

-378 AMHGNDDTAEALALE
+378 AMHGNDDTADALALE

-403 EQFLKTN
+403 EQFLQADQT
-410 QSTP
+410 TP